1 MIFKFTK
8 TTMVCTRKQPVKSM
22 LSNMLAPAAVYRDTL
37 KASKERA
44 MMRRLYQVA

>member
-22 LSNMLAPAAVYRDTL
+22 LSNMLVPSEIYRDTL
-37 KASKERA
+37 KAWKERI

>member
-22 LSNMLAPAAVYRDTL
+22 LSNMLAPLAVYRDTL
-37 KASKERA
+37 KALKEST
-44 MMRRLYQVA
+44 MMRRLCQVA